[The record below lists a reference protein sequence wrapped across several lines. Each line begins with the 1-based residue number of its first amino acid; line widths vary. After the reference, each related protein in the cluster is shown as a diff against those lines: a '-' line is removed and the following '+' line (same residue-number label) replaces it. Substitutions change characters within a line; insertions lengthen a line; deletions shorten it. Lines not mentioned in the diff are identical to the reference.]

1 LGSKGLT
8 YRSGVEILL
17 DSKVIGLVMSSE
29 FSKKQGFKLKKIKRP
44 IYIRN
49 MAGTF
54 NKEEPIKIW

>member
-1 LGSKGLT
+1 MT